1 MNIDPT
7 KLKQFLTKKQ
17 FGGSTPFY
25 QNPFEYK
32 SPFPANQP
40 QPNQGSAINPL
51 IPSLPNWDS
60 IVQGATSSQQSTRAN
75 TPRAYN
81 PATGQIEYNYYNNPT
96 LRSERENAQNPT
108 SQVKD
113 VAVGN
118 PQVQTTKTTQP
129 TTATQPAVANDTSLS
144 DEDYQTWKRL
154 DEKAKAGKQTPTE
167 NLNLI
172 NPYGGVD
179 ITAGLTYG
187 AFQAGQGNAG
197 QASLGFGRGLF
208 GLARTTAN
216 AYGAGKNYKRGLDA
230 QNNDTIVNYTGLEK
244 GGEVKV
250 SELLTNKYTTE
261 TPNANV
267 EVEQNEFILNSEN
280 NQVSKAVGETHED
293 GGIKTNLPGGSKVL
307 SDHLTLGNKGAK
319 EISKELNV
327 KAKAK
332 DTYAQVLEK
341 YSNKIGVNKKIKE
354 EAKLIEKTEK
364 AMSLEDNDTKDLNA
378 MYLEKDFKRVQ
389 EEKQV
394 LNAEQQEAFDKLYE
408 RQEASKPL
416 EEQSQMFQ
424 DGGEVDP
431 EQIFQEL
438 LAQGMSEEEAIAYM
452 EQMQTQ
458 EAPQDDITAQIQALL
473 EQGETPDNIVQMLL
487 EQGYS
492 EEEAVQVVQS
502 AMPQMQDGGKTGR
515 GTTEAF
521 YKRLELLSEQLG
533 VTPPKINVNATGK
546 AKDAEWGKMQA
557 WLNTNAPDVVENYM
571 KDQPLTNKG
580 MRNLFAT
587 KKEELKAA
595 GIDVNRKPESF
606 TPEERRALQS
616 KIQLDGD
623 FLRDAFNDNLSGYRY
638 PEIGIVGKLNTTVK
652 TNNQITAPLPTAN
665 QLSAPQQATNPTQ
678 PQNNRTAIPMF
689 PTVEGMPPSAMLIP
703 RTDQVTFNRIRPTTI
718 TPEVAI
724 ASANNQ
730 SNFAVEQAYANNPNI
745 AAFAAANLIGTTQQS
760 ANQAINQADMYNAQ
774 ANDKANLYNAQV
786 GDKEQLM
793 NIELAN
799 NYERRLFTSL
809 GNQESDWNR
818 YFTQKGLQNKQNW
831 LDVGSLQRANAT
843 SPYFQ
848 TDGTNAYLMNPANF
862 NGEQRQNQMELDQF
876 YKALTP
882 QQQLALIKRNNQ

>member
-1 MNIDPT
+1 MNIDPN
-7 KLKQFLTKKQ
+7 KLKQFLNKLPKKQ
-17 FGGSTPFY
+17 FGGGF
-25 QNPFEYK
+25 QNPLEYK
-32 SPFPANQP
+32 SPFSTNTTNQVS
-40 QPNQGSAINPL
+40 PNQQNISNPL
-51 IPSLPNWDS
+51 ATAFPNNTWFNPINDSNFIQQAQQTPPPTTSGRPSQEDFNLWDNAFAKGTN
-60 IVQGATSSQQSTRAN
+60 VQPVTA
-75 TPRAYN
+75 
-81 PATGQIEYNYYNNPT
+81 PT
-96 LRSERENAQNPT
+96 EA
-108 SQVKD
+108 
-113 VAVGN
+113 VAS
-118 PQVQTTKTTQP
+118 PQT
-129 TTATQPAVANDTSLS
+129 TTATQPAVANNTSLS

-154 DEKAKAGKQTPTE
+154 DEKAKAGQQKPTE

-197 QASLGFGRGLF
+197 QASLGIGRGLF

-230 QNNDTIVNYTGLEK
+230 QNNDTIVNYTGLPGKEK

-267 EVEQNEFILNSEN
+267 EVEHNEFILNSEN

-378 MYLEKDFKRVQ
+378 MYLEKDFKKVE
-389 EEKQV
+389 EEKAT
-394 LNAEQQEAFDKLYE
+394 LNAQQQEAFAKLYE
-408 RQEASKPL
+408 RQEASKPI

-424 DGGEVDP
+424 EGGEVDP
-431 EQIFQEL
+431 EQVFQEL
-438 LAQGMSEEEAIAYM
+438 LAQGLSEEEAISQM

-458 EAPQDDITAQIQALL
+458 EAPQEDITAQIQAML
-473 EQGETPDNIVQMLL
+473 EQGVAPEEILQMLV

-492 EEEAVQVVQS
+492 EEEAVQVIQS
-502 AMPQMQDGGKTGR
+502 SMPQMEEGGNTGEPKR
-515 GTTEAF
+515 GSTAGF
-521 YKRLELLSEQLG
+521 YKQLQALSEQLG
-533 VTPPKINVNATGK
+533 IPPPEINVNATGK
-546 AKDAEWGKMQA
+546 AKDAEWGKMQS
-557 WLNTNAPDVVENYM
+557 WLNTNAPDVVEKYM
-571 KDQPLTNKG
+571 RDQPLTNKG
-580 MRNLFAT
+580 MRNLWNT
-587 KKEELKAA
+587 KQAELKKA
-595 GIDVNRKPESF
+595 GVDTSRKIESF
-606 TPEERRALQS
+606 TPEEREEIQS
-616 KIQLDGD
+616 KIELDGD
-623 FLRDAFNDNLSGYRY
+623 FLRDAFNDNLSDYRY
-638 PEIGIVGKLNTTVK
+638 PETGIMTRPQPAGRTD
-652 TNNQITAPLPTAN
+652 NQITAPLPTEA
-665 QLSAPQQATNPTQ
+665 QLRAPQQKEDLTNPAQ
-678 PQNNRTAIPMF
+678 KTAIPMF
-689 PTVEGMPPSAMLIP
+689 PNVQGMPPSAMLIP
-703 RTDQVTFNRIRPTTI
+703 RNDQVTFNRIKPTTI

-724 ASANNQ
+724 ATANNQ
-730 SNFAVEQAYANNPNI
+730 SNFAIEQAYANNPNI
-745 AAFAAANLIGTTQQS
+745 AAFASANLIGTTQQS

-799 NYERRLFTSL
+799 NFERRLFSSL
-809 GNQESDWNR
+809 GNQEADWNR
-818 YFTQKGLQNKQNW
+818 YFTQSQLQNKQNW
-831 LDVGSLQRANAT
+831 MDVNNLQLNNAMFPNYQ
-843 SPYFQ
+843 S
-848 TDGTNAYLMNPANF
+848 DGTNVYFQNPANY
-862 NGEQRQNQMELDQF
+862 NAEQRLSQQEMDAF
-876 YKALTP
+876 YKTL
-882 QQQLALIKRNNQ
+882 LASAKE